1 MSGAIADIRLLVLI
15 LLPPSEGKAVG
26 RRGKPLDLASL
37 SFPELT
43 AGRSEVLDALATL
56 CGAVDSSTPI
66 QNELIVEQAATTLG
80 LGPTQLDQVA
90 LNAGLRTAPT
100 LRADRLYSGVLYD
113 ALDVAS
119 LPADARR
126 RATRWIAITSSL
138 FGLVRLTDALPS
150 YRLSGGTNLPGLGS
164 VASHWRHHLG
174 PSIEAGV
181 GKGLLVDLRSSTY
194 AAFWR
199 PSPPLA
205 VRTAT
210 LRVLHDVN
218 GQRKIVS
225 HFNKATKG
233 RLVRSLVLDAA
244 TPKSPAGLAEHLSE
258 LGWHVEIGEPTKAG
272 TPLDVIVTGL

>member
-1 MSGAIADIRLLVLI
+1 MLI

-26 RRGKPLDLASL
+26 RRGKPLDLARL
-37 SFPELT
+37 SFPELSE
-43 AGRSEVLDALATL
+43 GRSEMLGALIAL
-56 CGAVDSSTPI
+56 CGTPDTSTPI
-66 QNELIVEQAATTLG
+66 QNELIAEQAAATLG
-80 LGPTQLDQVA
+80 LGSTQLDQVA

-113 ALDVAS
+113 ALDLAS

-126 RATRWIAITSSL
+126 RATRWVAITSSL

-150 YRLSGGTNLPGLGS
+150 YRLSGGTNLPGIGS
-164 VASHWRHHLG
+164 VSGHWRHHLG
-174 PSIEAGV
+174 PSVESAV

-199 PSPPLA
+199 ATPELGP
-205 VRTAT
+205 RTAT
-210 LRVLHDVN
+210 VRVLHEVN

-233 RLVRSLVLDAA
+233 RLVRSLVQDAA
-244 TPKSPAGLAEHLSE
+244 TPKSPPDLAEHLAG
-258 LGWHVEIGEPTKAG
+258 LGWHVEIGTPTKAG
-272 TPLDVIVTGL
+272 TPLDVIVAEV